1 LNVGLRRLVIRRLL
15 ERYKVLKLYSL
26 LLPHARLLAAAL
38 IASGIATVLG
48 VIPPLFTRA
57 IIDQG
62 VLKGDARAILLY
74 SGALAAVYVVSTTVS
89 IVSNYCNR
97 LVSGKVALD
106 LRSRVFTKTLEL
118 GAELYEKAQV
128 GDIVARLYGYVDRV
142 QRFIVSS
149 FETVILSSFQLAA
162 MMVIVFTLNWKL
174 SLILL
179 IPLPLYVFGLLRF
192 QPRIRTL
199 FVKRWSRV
207 SRMSAYATSLLNAI
221 LLVKLTGREQAER
234 ERFDAMAGEVFE
246 AEMEATR
253 YSLKVLPWLN
263 LLLSLASLGVLYA
276 GGLMVA
282 GGELTL
288 GTLTAFLAYVWQV
301 YGPIRAIAGL
311 IPDLAEAESAYEKL
325 AEIMETEPKVTE
337 PPDAVEFEVKGRVEV
352 RDVWFEY
359 APGRPVLRGVNLRVE
374 PGEAVGIVGPN
385 GSGKTTL
392 VRLLVRLFDPT
403 RGAVLLDGVDLRKVK
418 MSSLR
423 GQVILV
429 PQEPTLLPGSV
440 AYNIAYGADSPD
452 PLTVLYAA
460 WLCGAHRFIVE
471 LPLAYDSDV
480 GEQGKAL
487 SGGQRQLV
495 CLARALVLKPKVLIL
510 DEATSNVH
518 VELEEALME
527 RVLGYLRGT
536 TVIAISHRPTLN
548 KFVNRVILM
557 SEGRV
562 LGEARGGLAERP
574 LPPPPLKV
582 IDARRLRVR
591 DRGAWL
597 EAEVDG
603 LVVGELRARLPF
615 PLTNPKVLLLYKDP
629 DDPLVVE
636 DWTLLDEESK
646 LAVARHLAKE
656 HGLVLAKLVEAY
668 PLGMGRRALAVNVV
682 MECED
687 GRVEVEVPTSDL
699 LSLDGLLVVATPNR
713 VYLIEPSAIA
723 SRDAAWRVAALA
735 TTPPS
740 PFGSYGVG
748 LLVAELKRLSARP
761 QG

>member
-1 LNVGLRRLVIRRLL
+1 VVRLRLS
-15 ERYKVLKLYSL
+15 ERYRVLKLYSL
-26 LLPHARLLAAAL
+26 LFSHPRLLAATLAVSL
-38 IASGIATVLG
+38 AATALG
-48 VIPPLFTRA
+48 VLPPLLTRA
-57 IIDQG
+57 VVDRGILAG
-62 VLKGDARAILLY
+62 NARAILLY
-74 SGALAAVYVVSTTVS
+74 SGALAALYALSTAAS
-89 IVSNYCNR
+89 AAQGYCQS
-97 LVSGKVALD
+97 LLSGRAALE
-106 LRSRVFTKTLEL
+106 LRSRVFAKAVEL
-118 GAELYEKAQV
+118 GAELYEGAQV
-128 GDIVARLYGYVDRV
+128 GDVVVRLYGYVDRV

-149 FETVILSSFQLAA
+149 FQTVILSSLQLAA
-162 MMVIVFTLNWKL
+162 MMAIVFALNWEL

-179 IPLPLYVFGLLRF
+179 APLPLYVYGLLRY
-192 QPRIRTL
+192 QPRVRTL
-199 FVKRWSRV
+199 FAKRWSRV
-207 SRMSAYATSLLNAI
+207 SRLSAYATSLFNAI
-221 LLVKLTGREQAER
+221 LLVKLTGKERAEK

-246 AEMEATR
+246 AEMEAAR
-253 YSLKVLPWLN
+253 YSLKVIPWLN
-263 LLLSLASLGVLYA
+263 LLLSLASVGVLYA

-282 GGELTL
+282 RGELTL

-301 YGPIRAIAGL
+301 YGPVRAIAGI
-311 IPDLAEAESAYEKL
+311 IPELAEAEAAYEKL
-325 AEIMETEPKVTE
+325 AELLEARPRVVEA
-337 PPDAVEFEVKGRVEV
+337 PDAVELEVKGGVEA

-359 APGRPVLRGVNLRVE
+359 TPGRPVLRGANLRVE

-440 AYNIAYGADSPD
+440 AYNIAYGADNPD

-518 VELEEALME
+518 VELEEVLME

-574 LPPPPLKV
+574 PPPPPLKV
-582 IDARRLRVR
+582 VDARRLKVR

-615 PLTNPKVLLLYKDP
+615 PLTNPKALLLYKDP

-646 LAVARHLAKE
+646 LAVARHLTKE
-656 HGLVLAKLVEAY
+656 HGLALAKLVDAY

-682 MECED
+682 MESED

-713 VYLIEPSAIA
+713 VYLIEPSAVA

-748 LLVAELKRLSARP
+748 WLVAELKRLSARS

>member
-1 LNVGLRRLVIRRLL
+1 MVRSKLL
-15 ERYKVLKLYSL
+15 ERYRVLKLYSL
-26 LLPHARLLAAAL
+26 LLPHAYLLAAAL
-38 IASGIATVLG
+38 IASGVATVLG

-57 IIDQG
+57 LIDQG

-74 SGALAAVYVVSTTVS
+74 SCALAGVYVASTAVSV
-89 IVSNYCNR
+89 VSNYCNR
-97 LVSGKVALD
+97 LVSGRVALD
-106 LRSRVFTKTLEL
+106 LRSRVFAKTLEL

-128 GDIVARLYGYVDRV
+128 GDIVARLYGYVERV

-149 FETVILSSFQLAA
+149 FETVILSSLQLAA
-162 MMVIVFTLNWKL
+162 MMAIVFALNWKL

-221 LLVKLTGREQAER
+221 LLVKLTGRERAER
-234 ERFDAMAGEVFE
+234 ERFNAMANELFE
-246 AEMEATR
+246 TEMEATR
-253 YSLKVLPWLN
+253 YSLMVLPWLN
-263 LLLSLASLGVLYA
+263 MLLSLASLGVLYV

-301 YGPIRAIAGL
+301 YGPVRAIAGL
-311 IPDLAEAESAYEKL
+311 IPELAEAESAYEKL
-325 AEIMETEPKVTE
+325 AELIETEPKVTE
-337 PPDAVEFEVKGRVEV
+337 ALDAVELEIEGEVEV

-359 APGRPVLRGVNLRVE
+359 TPSRPVLRGVNLRVE

-403 RGAVLLDGVDLRKVK
+403 QGAVLLDGVDLRRVK
-418 MSSLR
+418 ISSLR
-423 GQVILV
+423 GQMILV
-429 PQEPTLLPGSV
+429 PQEPTLLPGSI
-440 AYNIAYGADSPD
+440 AYNIAYGADDPD
-452 PLTVLYAA
+452 PLGIIYAA
-460 WLCGAHRFIVE
+460 WLCGAHRFIIE

-480 GEQGKAL
+480 GEQGKVL

-495 CLARALVLKPKVLIL
+495 CLARALLLKPRILIL

-518 VELEEALME
+518 VELEEVLME
-527 RVLGYLRGT
+527 RVLGYLKDA

-562 LGEARGGLAERP
+562 LGETRGGLAGRP
-574 LPPPPLKV
+574 PSPPPLRV
-582 IDARRLRVR
+582 VDARRLRVR

-603 LVVGELRARLPF
+603 LAVGELRARMPF

-646 LAVARHLAKE
+646 LALIRHLAKE
-656 HGLVLAKLVEAY
+656 HGLMLAKLISAF
-668 PLGMGRRALAVNVV
+668 PIGAGRRALAVNVV
-682 MECED
+682 VECEE

-699 LSLDGLLVVATPNR
+699 LSLDGLLVVITPNR
-713 VYLIEPSAIA
+713 VYLVEPSAIA

-735 TTPPS
+735 TTPSS
-740 PFGSYGVG
+740 PFGSYGMKR
-748 LLVAELKRLSARP
+748 LIAELKRLSSRP
-761 QG
+761 QS